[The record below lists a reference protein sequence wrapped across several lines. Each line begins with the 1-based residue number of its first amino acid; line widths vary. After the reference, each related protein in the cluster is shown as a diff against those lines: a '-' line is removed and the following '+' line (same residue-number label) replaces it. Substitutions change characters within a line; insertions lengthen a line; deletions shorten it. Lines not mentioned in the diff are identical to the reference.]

1 MRIYKERGRR
11 AQRLASTKKL
21 AGTLHSAASSD
32 PKSHSFSTHPQS
44 GEGWV
49 EKLVKEKA
57 NRIENRPALT
67 YGSDTI
73 SGKRNRNEGG
83 GPNISIEV
91 GQTGLSKSADTYRY
105 PRRDRRGEKS

>member
-1 MRIYKERGRR
+1 MRIDKERGRR

-32 PKSHSFSTHPQS
+32 PKSDSFSTHPQS

-49 EKLVKEKA
+49 EKLVKDKA
-57 NRIENRPALT
+57 HRTKNRPALLSLGAG
-67 YGSDTI
+67 YQ

-91 GQTGLSKSADTYRY
+91 GQTGLSKSSD
-105 PRRDRRGEKS
+105 

>member
-1 MRIYKERGRR
+1 MSIDKERGRR

-49 EKLVKEKA
+49 EKLVKDKA
-57 NRIENRPALT
+57 HRTKHRPALLR
-67 YGSDTI
+67 SRI
-73 SGKRNRNEGG
+73 SKVV
-83 GPNISIEV
+83 SAIETKGV
-91 GQTGLSKSADTYRY
+91 GQI
-105 PRRDRRGEKS
+105 